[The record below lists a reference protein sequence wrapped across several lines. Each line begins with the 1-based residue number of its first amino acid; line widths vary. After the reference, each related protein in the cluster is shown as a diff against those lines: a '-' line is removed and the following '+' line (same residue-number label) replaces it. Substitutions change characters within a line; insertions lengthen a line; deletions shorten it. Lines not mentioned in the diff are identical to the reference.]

1 MKQITKDKTRER
13 TALLKILAISSRS
26 KQQGKSKS
34 VKTAFADIRNEI
46 EADNKKYESTTPR

>member
-1 MKQITKDKTRER
+1 MTQITKDKTRER

-46 EADNKKYESTTPR
+46 EADNKKI